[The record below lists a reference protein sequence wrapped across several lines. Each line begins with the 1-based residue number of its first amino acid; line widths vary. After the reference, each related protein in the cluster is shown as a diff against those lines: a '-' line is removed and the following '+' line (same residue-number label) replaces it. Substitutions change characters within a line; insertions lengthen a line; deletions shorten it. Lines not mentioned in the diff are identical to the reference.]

1 MELVFH
7 SVKKIVVGP
16 NPAVA
21 AVESCFDT
29 FTGRVDE
36 WVDCSGVILKLN
48 SVQLQ
53 LKLPAGTEIGKIN
66 LIHYR

>member
-29 FTGRVDE
+29 FTGRVGGRVGGR
-36 WVDCSGVILKLN
+36 VDGWT
-48 SVQLQ
+48 VQ
-53 LKLPAGTEIGKIN
+53 E
-66 LIHYR
+66 